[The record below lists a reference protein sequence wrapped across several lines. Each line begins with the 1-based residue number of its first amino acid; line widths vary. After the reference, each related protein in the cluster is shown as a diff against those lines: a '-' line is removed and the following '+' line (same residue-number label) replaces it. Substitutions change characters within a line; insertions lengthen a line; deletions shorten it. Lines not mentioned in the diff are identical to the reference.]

1 MRKVDYLIHGK
12 ELSVKLRFMS
22 PQMEKSFKR
31 IISNIHRHIIIG
43 IHAIVQIYLV
53 FEGTLQLFRMQMP
66 SSINCYIKYINCN
79 HDLLYDMIRY
89 AEFEFIINLFH
100 ILSTQVP

>member
-53 FEGTLQLFRMQMP
+53 LEGKLELTKCTLHPVATLNILP
-66 SSINCYIKYINCN
+66 K
-79 HDLLYDMIRY
+79 
-89 AEFEFIINLFH
+89 NLSRVPLACLN
-100 ILSTQVP
+100 ILNLNS

>member
-22 PQMEKSFKR
+22 AQMEKSFKR

-43 IHAIVQIYLV
+43 IHALVQIYLV
-53 FEGTLQLFRMQMP
+53 LEGTLELT
-66 SSINCYIKYINCN
+66 KYTLRLI
-79 HDLLYDMIRY
+79 
-89 AEFEFIINLFH
+89 A
-100 ILSTQVP
+100 T

>member
-22 PQMEKSFKR
+22 AQMEKSFKR

-43 IHAIVQIYLV
+43 IHALVQIYLV
-53 FEGTLQLFRMQMP
+53 LEGTLELT
-66 SSINCYIKYINCN
+66 KYTLRLIAI
-79 HDLLYDMIRY
+79 MIY
-89 AEFEFIINLFH
+89 YTA
-100 ILSTQVP
+100 S

>member
-53 FEGTLQLFRMQMP
+53 LEGTFELKNIFFTLVT
-66 SSINCYIKYINCN
+66 K
-79 HDLLYDMIRY
+79 LYGMDQ
-89 AEFEFIINLFH
+89 N
-100 ILSTQVP
+100 TP

>member
-43 IHAIVQIYLV
+43 IHAIVQNYLV
-53 FEGTLQLFRMQMP
+53 IEGTLKLT
-66 SSINCYIKYINCN
+66 KYT
-79 HDLLYDMIRY
+79 LLRNTACLNIL
-89 AEFEFIINLFH
+89 NLN
-100 ILSTQVP
+100 L

>member
-53 FEGTLQLFRMQMP
+53 LEGTLELT
-66 SSINCYIKYINCN
+66 KYT
-79 HDLLYDMIRY
+79 LLYGMHEY
-89 AEFEFIINLFH
+89 TEFEFMMNLFY
-100 ILSTQVP
+100 ILST

>member
-31 IISNIHRHIIIG
+31 IISNIRRHIIIG
-43 IHAIVQIYLV
+43 IHAIVQIYLAL
-53 FEGTLQLFRMQMP
+53 EGKLELTKCTLHLVATLNILPKNYLKVLEKPISRVP
-66 SSINCYIKYINCN
+66 LACLNI
-79 HDLLYDMIRY
+79 L
-89 AEFEFIINLFH
+89 NLN
-100 ILSTQVP
+100 S

>member
-53 FEGTLQLFRMQMP
+53 LEGTLELTKYTLRLT
-66 SSINCYIKYINCN
+66 YINCN
-79 HDLLYDMIRY
+79 HDLLYSILDML
-89 AEFEFIINLFH
+89 NLN
-100 ILSTQVP
+100 S

>member
-53 FEGTLQLFRMQMP
+53 LEGTLELTKCTLCLEATLNIFNP
-66 SSINCYIKYINCN
+66 K
-79 HDLLYDMIRY
+79 
-89 AEFEFIINLFH
+89 IILRC
-100 ILSTQVP
+100 